1 MIEKKQKSI
10 DRFIANISESKIR
23 KFCDMLEKKEIT
35 LIDSFFKI
43 KRILSVDSREEK
55 YFLEI
60 LSNFSNHE
68 DFILLTQLTIKL
80 IQIKNNS
87 EIETALVWSSP
98 IKFHKKISQTY
109 SNFLKM
115 INDSNDSIIFVG
127 YAMTDQENKEI
138 FKAFKNA
145 AKERGVNIKII
156 FDKATKAKKW
166 GKWTK
171 SPKQIITKLWGD
183 IEHFPEIYSYDYKD
197 SSLHAK
203 FLIIDEKEILVTS
216 ANMTDRAMTRN
227 LEMGIRHRGKIAKDA
242 SELVELLIQKKIFTE
257 IKYD

>member
-10 DRFIANISESKIR
+10 DRFIANIPESKIK

-35 LIDSFFKI
+35 LTNSFFKI
-43 KRILSVDSREEK
+43 KRILSIDSREER

-87 EIETALVWSSP
+87 KIETALVWSSP

-138 FKAFKNA
+138 FEAFKKA

-171 SPKQIITKLWGD
+171 SPKQIIAKLWGD
-183 IEHFPEIYSYDYKD
+183 IEYFPEIYSYDDKD

-242 SELVELLIQKKIFTE
+242 TELVELLIRKKIFSE
-257 IKYD
+257 IKYG